1 MSAFR
6 IDGAVTSAQVQGGPR
21 KSFPFEGDN
30 ASFVLE
36 QDYIVAL
43 TSFSPLALD
52 TAHGTYTNAYLVK
65 ESQQENIG
73 GGLVKWTR
81 TYAQIP
87 ANRSDYETFNFR
99 FPGFLATTG
108 TLEPPY
114 DAYWVQTGNGRDPFT
129 ATSNSR
135 MLSEYFLCASGQT
148 YETPSEIPILEAIK
162 FTLDLNDQ
170 ARIDY
175 LLSDAVGYW
184 SDSSPTVEEWQDLV
198 SGGGGIGT
206 GAAAG
211 EFIAE
216 DSRITRWMGNIY
228 CRQTRYVKAL

>member
-87 ANRSDYETFNFR
+87 ASRSDYETFNFK
-99 FPGFLATTG
+99 FPGYLATTG
-108 TLEPPY
+108 TVTPPY
-114 DAYWVQTGNGRDPFT
+114 DSYWVQTGNGRDPFT

-148 YETPSEIPILEAIK
+148 YETPSEIPILEVIK
-162 FTLDLNDQ
+162 FTLALNDQ

-175 LLSDAVGYW
+175 LLSDAGGYW
-184 SDSSPTVEEWQDLV
+184 SDSQPTREEWEDLIA
-198 SGGGGIGT
+198 GGAGIGT